1 MINDVRLTLDRL
13 ITERGDTYASVSDL
27 IGRNAAYIQ
36 QFIKRGTPR
45 KLDERDRQILAR
57 YFGVP
62 ETLLGAAALQG
73 QPARRP
79 RDELAVVSIPRLAI
93 GVSAGSGTLDANE
106 NPVGAI
112 AFDAQWLRRLGLRP
126 QRTSII
132 QVSGKSMLPTLNDG
146 DDILV
151 DHDDGPDRIRD
162 GLYVLRLDG
171 VLMVKR
177 IAAGPLRRS
186 LSVISDNPRYP
197 AWRNVDPAILSII
210 GRVVWVGHAVR

>member
-27 IGRNAAYIQ
+27 LGRNAAYIQ

-73 QPARRP
+73 QPARAP
-79 RDELAVVSIPRLAI
+79 RDDLAVVSIPRLAI

-106 NPVGAI
+106 SPVGAI

-126 QRTSII
+126 QRASII
-132 QVSGKSMLPTLNDG
+132 QVAGESMLPTLNDG

-177 IAAGPLRRS
+177 IATGPLRGS
-186 LSVISDNPRYP
+186 FSVISDNPLYP
-197 AWRNVDPAILSII
+197 AWKDVDPAILSII

>member
-1 MINDVRLTLDRL
+1 MINDVRMTLDRL
-13 ITERGDTYASVSDL
+13 ITERGDSYASVSDL
-27 IGRNAAYIQ
+27 LGRNAAYIQ

-62 ETLLGAAALQG
+62 ETLLGAAARQG
-73 QPARRP
+73 QPSRSP

-93 GVSAGSGTLDANE
+93 GVSAGSGTLDTTE
-106 NPVGAI
+106 SRVGAI
-112 AFDAQWLRRLGLRP
+112 AFDAQWLRQLGLRP
-126 QRTSII
+126 QRASII
-132 QVSGKSMLPTLNDG
+132 HVAGESMLPTLNDG

-177 IAAGPLRRS
+177 IATGPLRGS
-186 LSVISDNPRYP
+186 FSVISDNPLYP
-197 AWRNVDPAILSII
+197 AWKDVDPAILSII